1 MITQLNLRCCQ
12 DEPVSM
18 MKHLKM
24 LMPEASQHQS
34 LTRSM
39 PNHQFH
45 PTFSQAWKET
55 ACQIDCNHCCLLEVK
70 RAQAPHPSGCPTPLQ
85 TCSSPLLPS
94 LQSLFQHLLEMP
106 HPWTSTQTA
115 DVLKLGHATTV
126 ISRDTLFLIALNLAR
141 NVFVPT

>member
-1 MITQLNLRCCQ
+1 MTTQLNLRCCQ

-24 LMPEASQHQS
+24 LMPKASQHQS

-45 PTFSQAWKET
+45 PTLRPGRKQLVKLIATITASWKSSEHKHLIPLVILPHFKLT
-55 ACQIDCNHCCLLEVK
+55 AVL
-70 RAQAPHPSGCPTPLQ
+70 S
-85 TCSSPLLPS
+85 PS
-94 LQSLFQHLLEMP
+94 LQSFLQHILEMP
-106 HPWTSTQTA
+106 HPWTLTQTA
-115 DVLKLGHATTV
+115 DVLKLRHATTV
-126 ISRDTLFLIALNLAR
+126 ISRDTLLLIALNLTE

>member
-1 MITQLNLRCCQ
+1 MTTQLNLKCCQ

-39 PNHQFH
+39 PNHRVH
-45 PTFSQAWKET
+45 PTLRPGRKQLVKLIATIATSWKSSEHMHL
-55 ACQIDCNHCCLLEVK
+55 IPLVVL
-70 RAQAPHPSGCPTPLQ
+70 PHFKLAAV
-85 TCSSPLLPS
+85 LLPS
-94 LQSLFQHLLEMP
+94 LQSLLQHLLEMP

-115 DVLKLGHATTV
+115 DMLKLRHATTV
-126 ISRDTLFLIALNLAR
+126 ISRDTLLLIALNLTK
-141 NVFVPT
+141 NMFVPT

>member
-1 MITQLNLRCCQ
+1 MATQLNLRCCQ

-45 PTFSQAWKET
+45 PTIRHGSKQLVKLIATITTSWKSSKNKHLIALVVLPHFKLT
-55 ACQIDCNHCCLLEVK
+55 AVL
-70 RAQAPHPSGCPTPLQ
+70 S
-85 TCSSPLLPS
+85 PS
-94 LQSLFQHLLEMP
+94 LQSLLQHLLEMP
-106 HPWTSTQTA
+106 HPWTLTQTPNM
-115 DVLKLGHATTV
+115 LKLRHATTV
-126 ISRDTLFLIALNLAR
+126 ISRDTLLLIALNLTE